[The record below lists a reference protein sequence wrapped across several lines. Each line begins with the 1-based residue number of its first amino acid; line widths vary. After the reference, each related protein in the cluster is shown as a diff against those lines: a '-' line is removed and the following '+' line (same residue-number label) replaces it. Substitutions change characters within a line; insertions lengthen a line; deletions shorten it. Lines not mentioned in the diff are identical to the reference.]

1 MDYAPVHRS
10 PGEGGGAAGVTKFEY
25 GRLLAAALAHLVS
38 RQGDAVGLVTYADA
52 LRQYLPTR
60 GGQAHLHALLLTLT
74 RAVPSG
80 QTDGAAALTRTIDL
94 LKRRGL
100 LIVISDLYDE
110 RDLVERALMR
120 AAHVGHEVVV
130 FHVLTRDE
138 VELPFR
144 DDVELEDPESGRRVL
159 ANGAAAAR
167 AYREAISGFL
177 ERWRSRCATH
187 GIDYV
192 RVFTDTPLD
201 AGLRGYLR
209 RRGAGAVS

>member
-1 MDYAPVHRS
+1 
-10 PGEGGGAAGVTKFEY
+10 
-25 GRLLAAALAHLVS
+25 
-38 RQGDAVGLVTYADA
+38 
-52 LRQYLPTR
+52 
-60 GGQAHLHALLLTLT
+60 
-74 RAVPSG
+74 
-80 QTDGAAALTRTIDL
+80 

-120 AAHVGHEVVV
+120 AAHIGHEVVV

-144 DDVELEDPESGRRVL
+144 DDVELEDPENGRLVVT
-159 ANGAAAAR
+159 NGAAAGR
-167 AYREAISGFL
+167 AYREAISAFL
-177 ERWRSRCATH
+177 ERWRGRCATH

-201 AGLRGYLR
+201 AGLRSYLR